1 MAHKKNF
8 AILGGIMN
16 KLISL
21 KKLVIYSVSI
31 SESGAETLMSLEKLK
46 PRWYRCNGRIAVTL
60 HTNYGIIVIETLEG
74 FLFDGR
80 SGPWILDWYEP
91 NLGTLDKRIAWWVH
105 DVLGHGT
112 SFDFKTTNEI
122 LRQLL
127 VIARDRKTK
136 ASLVR
141 YSVSL
146 SSSWFGV
153 PKKGDK
159 SFPNMDKIA
168 VTYKGIVL

>member
-1 MAHKKNF
+1 MVAGVGV
-8 AILGGIMN
+8 LGVYHAGQR
-16 KLISL
+16 LDH
-21 KKLVIYSVSI
+21 
-31 SESGAETLMSLEKLK
+31 LEVEVLQAFVELYVLE
-46 PRWYRCNGRIAVTL
+46 RDGGLAGQQRQELQVVVG
-60 HTNYGIIVIETLEG
+60 EG

-127 VIARDRKTK
+127 VIAGDRKTK
-136 ASLVR
+136 ASFVR

-159 SFPNMDKIA
+159 SFPNMDKIS